1 MWISYLGEVM
11 CSLNKK
17 WIYTV
22 IGLLLIG
29 VGIFCIGVLQTRKTD
44 ALRDDPVYGDW
55 KVTRIVTYEPMWRY
69 GQQYLGSELGRTI
82 SITPDSISDS
92 RLLEEAKSL
101 GIAGNRCNCSI

>member
-1 MWISYLGEVM
+1 MG
-11 CSLNKK
+11 SLNKK
-17 WIYTV
+17 WIHIA
-22 IGLLLIG
+22 IGILLAGTIIL
-29 VGIFCIGVLQTRKTD
+29 CIGILQTRKTD

-92 RLLEEAKSL
+92 KLLEEAKSL